1 MTRNDMHRDAMLR
14 RLGVTYY
21 ESVYGKA
28 TAADVSRA
36 LHSVKKH
43 AREPTATATSA
54 GPHAHGERKQH
65 HGRWHHRVMDVMTT
79 SVVTVDQRTP
89 YKEIAVLLA
98 EHKISAVPVL
108 ILCRHVT
115 GVVSEADLLRVLDK
129 HAREAQLESG
139 GLLHRHAGD
148 AKHQGLT
155 AGELMTSPAITIH
168 PDATL
173 PAAARLMNSR
183 HIKWLPVTE
192 GGGIG
197 LGGNLVGIVSRSDL
211 LSVFLRPDEDIAREV
226 REILT
231 QILLADP
238 AGVTVRVRNGVVT
251 LAGYLGSERHDLI
264 RIAVRLT
271 WDIDG
276 VVDVVNKLDTVQPSN
291 PDTAAPEPPGIS
303 ALPEPEEYVAS
314 AYDFAEQ
321 LLASQRKFAEKVIE
335 ATKPLLGA
343 KAGTAADVSLAPDS
357 VEDHT
362 LENSRERAATATSD
376 SPDPHA
382 RDGEDNGAA

>member
-21 ESVYGKA
+21 ESLYGKA
-28 TAADVSRA
+28 TPADVSRA
-36 LHSVKKH
+36 LHSVKEH

-54 GPHAHGERKQH
+54 GPHAHGEQKQH
-65 HGRWHHRVMDVMTT
+65 HGRWHQRVMDVMTT

-89 YKEIAVLLA
+89 YKKIAVLLA

-108 ILCRHVT
+108 ILGRHVT

-139 GLLHRHAGD
+139 GGLLHRHADD

-183 HIKWLPVTE
+183 HIKRLPVIE

-226 REILT
+226 REMLT

-251 LAGYLGSERHDLI
+251 LAGHLGSERHDLI

-276 VVDVVNKLDTVQPSN
+276 VVDVVNKLDTVQPS
-291 PDTAAPEPPGIS
+291 TAAPEPPGSS
-303 ALPEPEEYVAS
+303 ALPEPEEYMAS

-335 ATKPLLGA
+335 ATKPLFGA
-343 KAGTAADVSLAPDS
+343 KAGAAADVSRAPDS

-362 LENSRERAATATSD
+362 LEHSRERAATATSD
-376 SPDPHA
+376 SPDPQ
-382 RDGEDNGAA
+382 R

>member
-1 MTRNDMHRDAMLR
+1 MTRSDMHRDAMLR

-21 ESVYGKA
+21 ESLYGKA

-36 LHSVKKH
+36 LHTVKEH
-43 AREPTATATSA
+43 AREQAATATSA

-79 SVVTVDQRTP
+79 SVVTVGQRTP
-89 YKEIAVLLA
+89 YKEIAILLA

-108 ILCRHVT
+108 ILGRHVS
-115 GVVSEADLLRVLDK
+115 GVVSEGDLLRVLGK
-129 HAREAQLESG
+129 QAREAQLESG
-139 GLLHRHAGD
+139 GLLHWHVGD

-183 HIKWLPVTE
+183 HVKRLPVTE

-197 LGGNLVGIVSRSDL
+197 LGGNLAGIVSRSDL
-211 LSVFLRPDEDIAREV
+211 LSVFMRPDEDIAREV
-226 REILT
+226 REMLT

-238 AGVTVRVRNGVVT
+238 AGVTVHVRNGVVT
-251 LAGYLGSERHDLI
+251 LAGHLGSERQDLI
-264 RIAVRLT
+264 RIAPRLT

-276 VVDVVNKLDTVQPSN
+276 VVDVVNKLDTVEPST
-291 PDTAAPEPPGIS
+291 PDTAAPEPRGSSARPG
-303 ALPEPEEYVAS
+303 PGEYVAS
-314 AYDFAEQ
+314 SYDFAEQ
-321 LLASQRKFAEKVIE
+321 LLAAQRRFAEKVIE
-335 ATKPLLGA
+335 ATKPLLAA
-343 KAGTAADVSLAPDS
+343 KAGAADVSRAADS

-362 LENSRERAATATSD
+362 AEHAPERAAATPPD
-376 SPDPHA
+376 SPDPDA
-382 RDGEDNGAA
+382 RDEG

>member
-21 ESVYGKA
+21 ESLYGKA

-36 LHSVKKH
+36 LHSVKEH

-54 GPHAHGERKQH
+54 GPHAHDERKQH

-89 YKEIAVLLA
+89 YKKIAVLLA

-108 ILCRHVT
+108 ILGRHVT

-129 HAREAQLESG
+129 RAREAQLESG

-183 HIKWLPVTE
+183 HIKRLPVTE

-197 LGGNLVGIVSRSDL
+197 LAGNLVGIVSRSDL
-211 LSVFLRPDEDIAREV
+211 LSVFLRPDEDIAREA
-226 REILT
+226 REMLT
-231 QILLADP
+231 QILLVDP
-238 AGVTVRVRNGVVT
+238 AGVTARVRNGVVT
-251 LAGYLGSERHDLI
+251 LAGHLGSERHDLI

-276 VVDVVNKLDTVQPSN
+276 VVDVVNKLDTVQPST
-291 PDTAAPEPPGIS
+291 PDTAAPVPPASS

-335 ATKPLLGA
+335 ATKPLLDA
-343 KAGTAADVSLAPDS
+343 QVRAAADVSPAPDS
-357 VEDHT
+357 VGDHT
-362 LENSRERAATATSD
+362 LEHSRERAAPATSD
-376 SPDPHA
+376 SPDPRA
-382 RDGEDNGAA
+382 RDGGKNGA